1 MGMDVAMLG
10 GLVLLMLGGVVDI
23 DHAVQGFASTAVL
36 MLGGLFIIAGGLER
50 TGAFQ
55 MFAQRLLGHPKTL
68 ATAQWRLMVPVSL
81 LSGFM
86 NNTPIVAICLP
97 IVRDWSRRLGL
108 SPSHLFMP
116 LSFAAILGGKLT
128 LIGTATNIIVM
139 EDFIEWWQ
147 GDQSIWARDAGF
159 TAPSSL
165 MEFLGVAAIGLPCLI
180 VGLIFISVFSSR
192 VLPVRKKAQ
201 DNEQLDA
208 RQYQVEFSVEDDSP
222 LVGRSIEAAGLRSL
236 PNLFVSGIER
246 GDLLLPAV
254 DPDTVLKSG
263 DRLFFVG
270 ALESVIDLR
279 KIKGLEPHDHQADK
293 IEGTRSNRAVVE
305 AVVSANSP
313 LVGKNVR
320 ESRFRTR
327 YNAVILAVHRQGEQI
342 AVKVGD
348 IVLRTGDTLLLETS
362 RDTWQNWTRSDEFL
376 LVSDVPDADPV
387 RHDLA
392 PVALLILASL
402 VAMLIFEPVNRVVA
416 VWACAL
422 AMVVTR
428 CIAGSE
434 ARRSINWQV
443 LLVIGAALGMGA
455 AVEETGLASMAGN
468 TLAAL
473 GSETSLFVVLLV
485 LFLVASIGSQF
496 VTAYAAAAL
505 LLPVAMG
512 LAASLGADPTI
523 FTFVLMI
530 GVGCSFITPIGYQ
543 TNLMVYGP
551 GGYRFLDFMRLG
563 APLTIVLAVLCG
575 WLAPVIYG

>member
-1 MGMDVAMLG
+1 M
-10 GLVLLMLGGVVDI
+10 
-23 DHAVQGFASTAVL
+23 
-36 MLGGLFIIAGGLER
+36 
-50 TGAFQ
+50 
-55 MFAQRLLGHPKTL
+55 
-68 ATAQWRLMVPVSL
+68 
-81 LSGFM
+81 
-86 NNTPIVAICLP
+86 
-97 IVRDWSRRLGL
+97 
-108 SPSHLFMP
+108 
-116 LSFAAILGGKLT
+116 
-128 LIGTATNIIVM
+128 
-139 EDFIEWWQ
+139 
-147 GDQSIWARDAGF
+147 
-159 TAPSSL
+159 
-165 MEFLGVAAIGLPCLI
+165 
-180 VGLIFISVFSSR
+180 
-192 VLPVRKKAQ
+192 
-201 DNEQLDA
+201 
-208 RQYQVEFSVEDDSP
+208 
-222 LVGRSIEAAGLRSL
+222 
-236 PNLFVSGIER
+236 
-246 GDLLLPAV
+246 
-254 DPDTVLKSG
+254 
-263 DRLFFVG
+263 
-270 ALESVIDLR
+270 
-279 KIKGLEPHDHQADK
+279 
-293 IEGTRSNRAVVE
+293 
-305 AVVSANSP
+305 
-313 LVGKNVR
+313 
-320 ESRFRTR
+320 
-327 YNAVILAVHRQGEQI
+327 AVHRQGEQI

-402 VAMLIFEPVNRVVA
+402 VALLIFEPVNRVVA

-422 AMVVTR
+422 AMVLTR

-455 AVEETGLASMAGN
+455 AVEETGLAAMAGN

-512 LAASLGADPTI
+512 LAASLGADPII

-563 APLTIVLAVLCG
+563 APLTIVLAVLCA

>member
-1 MGMDVAMLG
+1 
-10 GLVLLMLGGVVDI
+10 VLLMLGGVVDI

-270 ALESVIDLR
+270 AIESVIDLR

>member
-1 MGMDVAMLG
+1 M
-10 GLVLLMLGGVVDI
+10 LLMLGGVVDI

-55 MFAQRLLGHPKTL
+55 MFARRLLGHPKTL

-563 APLTIVLAVLCG
+563 APLTIVLAVLCA

>member
-1 MGMDVAMLG
+1 M
-10 GLVLLMLGGVVDI
+10 LLMLGGVVDI

-270 ALESVIDLR
+270 AIESVIDLR

>member
-1 MGMDVAMLG
+1 MDVAMLG

-128 LIGTATNIIVM
+128 LIGTATNILVM

-270 ALESVIDLR
+270 AIESVIDLR

-313 LVGKNVR
+313 LVRKSVR

-485 LFLVASIGSQF
+485 LFLVSSIGSQF

-563 APLTIVLAVLCG
+563 APLTIVLAVLCA

>member
-1 MGMDVAMLG
+1 MDVAMLG

-36 MLGGLFIIAGGLER
+36 MLGGLFIIASGLER

-68 ATAQWRLMVPVSL
+68 AAAQWRLMVPVSL

-165 MEFLGVAAIGLPCLI
+165 VEFLGVAAIGLPCLI
-180 VGLIFISVFSSR
+180 VGLIFISIFSSR
-192 VLPVRKKAQ
+192 VLPVRKKVQ
-201 DNEQLDA
+201 DPDQLDA
-208 RQYQVEFSVEDDSP
+208 RQYQVEFSVEPDSP

-236 PNLFVSGIER
+236 PGLFVSGIER
-246 GDLLLPAV
+246 GDLMLPAV
-254 DPDTVLKSG
+254 NPDTVLESD

-293 IEGTRSNRAVVE
+293 IEGSRSNRAVVE
-305 AVVSANSP
+305 AVVSTNSP
-313 LVGKNVR
+313 LVGKSVR

-402 VAMLIFEPVNRVVA
+402 VALLIFEPVNRVVA

-422 AMVVTR
+422 AMVLTR

-455 AVEETGLASMAGN
+455 AVEETGLAAMAGN

-512 LAASLGADPTI
+512 LAASLGADPII

-563 APLTIVLAVLCG
+563 APLTIVLAVLCA